1 MLSYKLNKKGQ
12 VSDALTWV
20 VATIIII
27 FVLIA
32 SIYISSLLGK
42 TKIVDK
48 NKIGIS
54 GDDSENWV
62 LEKSKMAYSIDSSHR
77 SEIELWIGGSLE
89 NE

>member
-1 MLSYKLNKKGQ
+1 MSSYKSNKKGQ

-20 VATIIII
+20 VATMIIVFI
-27 FVLIA
+27 LIT

-54 GDDSENWV
+54 GDNSEDWV
-62 LEKSKMAYSIDSSHR
+62 FEKSKMAYNIDSSHR
-77 SEIELWIGGSLE
+77 NEIEFWVGGSLE